1 MDSIRHITQQMT
13 EVNGEDE
20 PVSKRCRYL
29 KFTPEQLSQLIV
41 DCSTPGNRT
50 PRISLGSPTS
60 TAVIASSAPAY
71 GTNAKY
77 EEISCKPINPSYDGT
92 EADLMPFLL
101 RLDIR
106 HQDEGWSPAAYV
118 KVNSKTFDLT
128 TDFTHVTESHVTTI
142 ASNCWDAKTVDIDK
156 HTLGHETYHARLL
169 AKCLLAS
176 ISPDLALILVNRI
189 PSQYRNDGTYLLWTL
204 SNNIYRN
211 NIAFVESIQ
220 EKIVSATV
228 VQHDN
233 DVEKYPLSIKNYLRM
248 ITSQST
254 STKRFNG
261 LITYILCQLKTTQN
275 QIFLRY
281 IQDLHVTYQVKDKIR
296 VLRHAEVWDSS
307 TTADAPAMALT
318 ATPTLTDQLK
328 DFLANH
334 ITAEVERLI
343 PSQKSQLSNRD
354 AKDNKDP
361 KDGKQRSRPNQPE
374 WLYTPPQ
381 HPDDHKTVQ
390 NRTYNWCSKCNH
402 GNGQWLIIHTSATH
416 WDDYIYLSKRQDG
429 SKRPTTQPMGHN
441 VHLATSPSA
450 PHETTSNQTGQISLQ
465 DGIANAFRFDVLDY
479 AGDD

>member
-1 MDSIRHITQQMT
+1 
-13 EVNGEDE
+13 
-20 PVSKRCRYL
+20 
-29 KFTPEQLSQLIV
+29 
-41 DCSTPGNRT
+41 
-50 PRISLGSPTS
+50 
-60 TAVIASSAPAY
+60 
-71 GTNAKY
+71 
-77 EEISCKPINPSYDGT
+77 
-92 EADLMPFLL
+92 
-101 RLDIR
+101 
-106 HQDEGWSPAAYV
+106 
-118 KVNSKTFDLT
+118 
-128 TDFTHVTESHVTTI
+128 
-142 ASNCWDAKTVDIDK
+142 
-156 HTLGHETYHARLL
+156 
-169 AKCLLAS
+169 
-176 ISPDLALILVNRI
+176 
-189 PSQYRNDGTYLLWTL
+189 L